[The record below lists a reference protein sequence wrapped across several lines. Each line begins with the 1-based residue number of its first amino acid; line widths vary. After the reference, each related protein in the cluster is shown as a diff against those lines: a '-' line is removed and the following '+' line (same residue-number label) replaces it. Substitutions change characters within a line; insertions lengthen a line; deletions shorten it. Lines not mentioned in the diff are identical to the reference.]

1 MAAVYFTEE
10 FIMTRKQLFEL
21 RRKRKRKQRIRRLA
35 IGIGVFAVLAAVV
48 LVFIFRKPKKAAEEP
63 AAAEQPVVTADTPG
77 DTAIRMTIPN
87 SVKGN
92 VGWNVNDEGWWYMNA
107 DDTQYVSGWKTIDGQ
122 RYYFMDNGYLASGWV
137 NTGDEKDSWF
147 DIAGILDNT
156 AEQKYCALTF
166 DDGPSQYTGS
176 VLDALENYDAK
187 ATFFV
192 VGTQAEA
199 YPAELL
205 GEYTDGF
212 EIGNHTYD
220 NAALTALTAEEI
232 AEEIRKND
240 ETIFDIVNYTPTLM
254 RPSTEAVNDTV
265 IAAAGKP
272 VIMWDV
278 ETHDWET
285 QNADSTVVTA
295 LENVRDGSIIR
306 IHDLY
311 DASAAAVWQLV
322 PELQS
327 RGYKLVTVSEL
338 ARVYGYE
345 LTAGNVYYHFYPEES
360 PDEEVRAAHA
370 G

>member
-1 MAAVYFTEE
+1 
-10 FIMTRKQLFEL
+10 
-21 RRKRKRKQRIRRLA
+21 
-35 IGIGVFAVLAAVV
+35 
-48 LVFIFRKPKKAAEEP
+48 
-63 AAAEQPVVTADTPG
+63 
-77 DTAIRMTIPN
+77 
-87 SVKGN
+87 
-92 VGWNVNDEGWWYMNA
+92 MNP

-122 RYYFMDNGYLASGWV
+122 RYYFCDNGYLASGWV

-147 DIAGILDNT
+147 DVAGILDPT
-156 AEQKYCALTF
+156 AVQKYCALTF
-166 DDGPSQYTGS
+166 DDGPSQNTGS
-176 VLDALENYDAK
+176 ILNALEQYGAK

-199 YPAELL
+199 YPAELRS
-205 GEYTDGF
+205 EYTEGF

-220 NAALTALTAEEI
+220 NAALTALSASEI
-232 AEEIRKND
+232 AEEMRKND
-240 ETIFDIVNYTPTLM
+240 ETISGIINFTPALM
-254 RPSTEAVNDTV
+254 RPSTEAVNETV

-285 QNADSTVVTA
+285 QNADSTVAAA

-311 DASAAAVWQLV
+311 DSSVDAVWQLV
-322 PELQS
+322 PRLQDQ
-327 RGYKLVTVSEL
+327 GYKLVTVSEL

-345 LTAGNVYYHFYPEES
+345 LKAGNVYYHFYPEES
-360 PDEEVRAAHA
+360 PSEEVRAAHA

>member
-1 MAAVYFTEE
+1 
-10 FIMTRKQLFEL
+10 MTRKQLFEL
-21 RRKRKRKQRIRRLA
+21 RRKRKAKQRIRRFA
-35 IGIGVFAVLAAVV
+35 IGAAVLALLAVVV
-48 LVFIFRKPKKAAEEP
+48 LVFIFRKPKSPATPEP
-63 AAAEQPVVTADTPG
+63 AETVPVVPAVETPG

-87 SVKGN
+87 SVKGEI
-92 VGWNVNDEGWWYMNA
+92 GWNVNENGWWYMNE
-107 DDTQYVSGWKTIDGQ
+107 DETQYVSGWKTIGGQ
-122 RYYFMDNGYLASGWV
+122 RYYFRDNGYLATGWV

-147 DIAGILDNT
+147 DIAGIMDET
-156 AEQKYCALTF
+156 AVQRYCALTF

-176 VLDALENYDAK
+176 VLDALEQYNAK

-199 YPAELL
+199 YPSELL
-205 GEYTDGF
+205 REYTDGF

-220 NAALTALTAEEI
+220 NATLTALTAEEI

-240 ETIFDIVNYTPTLM
+240 ETISGIVNFTPDLV
-254 RPSTEAVNDTV
+254 RPSTESVNETIV
-265 IAAAGKP
+265 AAAGKP

-278 ETHDWET
+278 DTHDWET
-285 QNADSTVVTA
+285 QNMDSTIQNA

-338 ARVYGYE
+338 ARVMGYE
-345 LTAGNVYYHFYPEES
+345 MSAVNVYEHFYPEES
-360 PDEEVRAAHA
+360 PSEEVRAAHA